1 MPFKMPRF
9 FRCEDSEV
17 SRVRLTVQSRCFNR
31 RKVVF
36 RFHTK
41 NTKDLNEIIDKIKAL
56 LGQYGNDSGGE
67 CLA

>member
-9 FRCEDSEV
+9 FCCVDSEV

-36 RFHTK
+36 RIHTK
-41 NTKDLNEIIDKIKAL
+41 NAKDLNESDRQSAGTQSQRL
-56 LGQYGNDSGGE
+56 
-67 CLA
+67 